1 MPAQPQEIDPQK
13 AALLAAI
20 AQQGSQG
27 QVAFQAEAARRQ
39 QAQQAAV
46 QAISNQSKMTG
57 TAGDAPKEFTQGLQA
72 KSNALGSVYAQDA
85 AMSQQS
91 FNNSIAQTSA
101 SNAAYMDQAKA
112 AIPIANAQTAGV
124 VAQIRAEQEAAA
136 AERAFQEKQRA
147 ADAEQAR
154 LDAIEAAKDRAF
166 AEEQRQWEREDRDNG
181 TDDSALAE
189 KQDKVVLKAKA
200 YDPIFGNIFNSIV
213 NDLNPNGGYKEA
225 AIIADRAIQQ
235 EKMIAENEKPGSSKS
250 FDDGKKRKLL
260 RDLYAFYNVDTGKTA
275 PKDPQAFGELMR
287 TEGLDPRRI
296 PGYDPN
302 RNKKP
307 GSPSGSL
314 KSGGTGNGTRRA
326 PKIKTY
332 TPATAHRAA
341 VKALRDLG
349 MPVNEKS
356 RGFIRAYIQ
365 RTGKVPKSPAEALI
379 AIKAEQDAEASFY
392 GDN

>member
-1 MPAQPQEIDPQK
+1 MPAQPQEIDQQK

-112 AIPIANAQTAGV
+112 AVPIVNAQTAGT

-147 ADAEQAR
+147 FDAEQAR
-154 LDAIEAAKDRAF
+154 IDAIEAAKDRAF
-166 AEEQRQWEREDRDNG
+166 AEEQRQWEREDRNGVTNDQQTADDQAGTVVRARAKDPLVGMTLDNLVK
-181 TDDSALAE
+181 DSPDFRTAVLGIDSYASDVISNAADPE
-189 KQDKVVLKAKA
+189 AARKMWTGDK
-200 YDPIFGNIFNSIV
+200 
-213 NDLNPNGGYKEA
+213 KEA
-225 AIIADRAIQQ
+225 LIRSLYDFYDQ
-235 EKMIAENEKPGSSKS
+235 G
-250 FDDGKKRKLL
+250 DGKS
-260 RDLYAFYNVDTGKTA
+260 A
-275 PKDPQAFGELMR
+275 PKDTQGLGDYMR
-287 TEGLDPRRI
+287 TQNLDPDNRL
-296 PGYDPN
+296 PGYISKREKEDIA
-302 RNKKP
+302 K
-307 GSPSGSL
+307 
-314 KSGGTGNGTRRA
+314 
-326 PKIKTY
+326 
-332 TPATAHRAA
+332 
-341 VKALRDLG
+341 VKAASTLEQRALGEFRKYIAAGRKGKNRAGGKSTPRRPGNRDRNGRLPG
-349 MPVNEKS
+349 HP
-356 RGFIRAYIQ
+356 AY
-365 RTGKVPKSPAEALI
+365 EA
-379 AIKAEQDAEASFY
+379 
-392 GDN
+392 GT